1 MGERERGGECSWL
14 CHAYHAK
21 LRQMQMRSLYSA
33 KGKRESRLGALQAP
47 AVAEV
52 GKGEEGV
59 VATNT

>member
-1 MGERERGGECSWL
+1 MPRIP
-14 CHAYHAK
+14 
-21 LRQMQMRSLYSA
+21 RQIASNANAFIVFS
-33 KGKRESRLGALQAP
+33 KGKERESRLGALQAP